1 MQKTFKLGPLE
12 GKYKVQISKKS
23 KVNIATDTEEINFYF
38 ANPRYANAEEEY
50 LTNFLEYRL
59 CLSKANEIKNYILSN
74 VCTLQ

>member
-38 ANPRYANAEEEY
+38 GRPEYIQAETEY
-50 LTNFLEYRL
+50 LTNFLEHRL
-59 CLSKANEIKNYILSN
+59 CMSMANEIKSYILN
-74 VCTLQ
+74 NI